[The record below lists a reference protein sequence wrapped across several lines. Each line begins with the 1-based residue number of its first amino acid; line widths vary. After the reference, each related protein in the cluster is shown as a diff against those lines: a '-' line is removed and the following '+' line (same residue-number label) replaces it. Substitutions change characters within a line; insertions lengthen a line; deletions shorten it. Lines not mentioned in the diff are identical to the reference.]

1 MDLSCFPCAAS
12 CFWLN
17 SRHPMAV
24 SPILGL
30 TTSVRATK
38 GSNAFVAASS
48 GVLHWR
54 ALWRMRPEEARGKA
68 TSEKWGLATT
78 NHTNHPARPSAATK
92 TCSRQDAKGAKKGGQ
107 MAEHGGRRVLS
118 SWRSLRLCERHNR
131 LCFQALCHPRAKI
144 CAGKQDL
151 NK

>member
-78 NHTNHPARPSAATK
+78 NHTNHTN
-92 TCSRQDAKGAKKGGQ
+92 KKGSLLGFV
-107 MAEHGGRRVLS
+107 AFVPFVVKLLS
-118 SWRSLRLCERHNR
+118 VAS
-131 LCFQALCHPRAKI
+131 P
-144 CAGKQDL
+144 
-151 NK
+151 